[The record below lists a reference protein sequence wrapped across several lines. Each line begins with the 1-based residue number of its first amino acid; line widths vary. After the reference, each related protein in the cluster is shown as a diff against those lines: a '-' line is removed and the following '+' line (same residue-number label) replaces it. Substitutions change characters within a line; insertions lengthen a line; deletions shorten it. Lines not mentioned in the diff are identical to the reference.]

1 MTSGAV
7 RRHILLRLDAPLM
20 AFGAPI
26 VDQHGVTGDVP
37 LPSTIAGLL
46 ANALGYRR
54 TDFGLLQR
62 LQDRLILA
70 ARWDRPGEKL
80 RDFQTAELNATD
92 RGWTTHGRPEGR
104 AGGAGTYAGKHIRYR
119 WYQADAL
126 VTVAL
131 RLDPEA
137 EGPTLDDLAAALT
150 SPARPLFI
158 GRKPCLPAAPLFADF
173 AEAETTLDAVVNASL
188 VEGARTGTHFRI
200 FWPEGEGERAPSTR
214 LHIQGRREWR
224 SGVHGG
230 TEVWHEGE
238 MTLPTGTSP

>member
-92 RGWTTHGRPEGR
+92 RGWTTHGRPEG
-104 AGGAGTYAGKHIRYR
+104 
-119 WYQADAL
+119 
-126 VTVAL
+126 
-131 RLDPEA
+131 
-137 EGPTLDDLAAALT
+137 
-150 SPARPLFI
+150 
-158 GRKPCLPAAPLFADF
+158 
-173 AEAETTLDAVVNASL
+173 
-188 VEGARTGTHFRI
+188 
-200 FWPEGEGERAPSTR
+200 
-214 LHIQGRREWR
+214 
-224 SGVHGG
+224 
-230 TEVWHEGE
+230 
-238 MTLPTGTSP
+238 